1 MDKTWRNQNDGL
13 LPRKIML
20 IPVLFDMFMSI
31 KNNYIACKNF
41 INFSQNLKP
50 RTSLV
55 TLGNFVGEK
64 YILVS
69 ANVDARSQTHTSSCV
84 IDIETGASG
93 CISKVRFMTSRCL
106 VILTGVFVS
115 GTFAYSENGEVQRRI
130 GEFSGMGALLQE
142 KDEAQK
148 RLQFIVVGENGDCE
162 K

>member
-1 MDKTWRNQNDGL
+1 M
-13 LPRKIML
+13 
-20 IPVLFDMFMSI
+20 
-31 KNNYIACKNF
+31 
-41 INFSQNLKP
+41 
-50 RTSLV
+50 

-64 YILVS
+64 YVLVS

-84 IDIETGASG
+84 IDIETGACG
-93 CISKVRFMTSRCL
+93 FVPNARTTSRCL